1 MIDMNKAKK
10 RLEQLQTTRKDY
22 SKISY
27 SLKQGDQTLR
37 FITKPG
43 EDYPFI
49 AGQIYYKLQ
58 KQFFISNE
66 MYDEVDPIMEELNA
80 LRDTGLEANVEFAKK
95 LYPSRRIFALAVVR
109 EQEDKGAVWVDFP
122 PKIEKELVKY
132 ILNPEYGDITDLETG
147 TDFIITKTKGTPWPE
162 YSVTPK
168 RKSSPLMKTPEE
180 TAQIFENLPDFKDA
194 YKHYT
199 AEEMKEIWDRYLNTD
214 QNESKDVKEQEV
226 IPEEEEKIDIASAL
240 QKFRKKNIK

>member
-1 MIDMNKAKK
+1 
-10 RLEQLQTTRKDY
+10 
-22 SKISY
+22 
-27 SLKQGDQTLR
+27 
-37 FITKPG
+37 
-43 EDYPFI
+43 
-49 AGQIYYKLQ
+49 
-58 KQFFISNE
+58 

-95 LYPSRRIFALAVVR
+95 LYPSRRIFALAIVR

-147 TDFIITKTKGTPWPE
+147 TDFIITKTKGAPWPE

-168 RKSSPLMKTPEE
+168 RKSSTLMKTPEE
-180 TAQIFENLPDFKDA
+180 TAEIFENLPDFKEA

-214 QNESKDVKEQEV
+214 
-226 IPEEEEKIDIASAL
+226 
-240 QKFRKKNIK
+240 

>member
-10 RLEQLQTTRKDY
+10 RLDQLQSTRKDY

-43 EDYPFI
+43 DDYPFI
-49 AGQIYYKLQ
+49 AGQMYYKLQ
-58 KQFFISNE
+58 KPFFVSPE
-66 MYDEVDPIMEELNA
+66 MYDEVDPIVEELNA
-80 LRDTGLEANVEFAKK
+80 LRDTGLEANVQFAKK
-95 LYPSRRIFALAVVR
+95 LYPSRRIFALAIVR

-132 ILNPEYGDITDLETG
+132 ILNPEYGDITDVHNG
-147 TDFIITKTKGTPWPE
+147 TDFIITKIKGTPWPD

-168 RKSSPLMKTPEE
+168 RKSSPLKPTQREIEE
-180 TAQIFENLPDFKDA
+180 VFENLPDFKQA
-194 YKHYT
+194 YRHYT
-199 AEEMKEIWDRYLNTD
+199 QDEMKEIWERYLNTD
-214 QNESKDVKEQEV
+214 QTENKEKEQEP
-226 IPEEEEKIDIASAL
+226 IPDEEEKIDISSAL
-240 QKFRKKNIK
+240 EKFRKKNLK